1 MLKDALRHSPR
12 LLAESDEPPAWLDG
26 IAVDGRGDAR
36 RVAFPHVCS
45 DACVTPHR
53 DAFAR
58 TAPYAPPPS
67 PRRRSALRPFW
78 TVSATGIAIP
88 FPEPD
93 AMLIHPLKKIE
104 KICVND
110 KTAHQVAARVA
121 AKAEK

>member
-1 MLKDALRHSPR
+1 MPCA
-12 LLAESDEPPAWLDG
+12 
-26 IAVDGRGDAR
+26 IVRGCL
-36 RVAFPHVCS
+36 PNL
-45 DACVTPHR
+45 TN
-53 DAFAR
+53 
-58 TAPYAPPPS
+58 
-67 PRRRSALRPFW
+67 LRPGW
-78 TVSATGIAIP
+78 TVSVTGIAIP